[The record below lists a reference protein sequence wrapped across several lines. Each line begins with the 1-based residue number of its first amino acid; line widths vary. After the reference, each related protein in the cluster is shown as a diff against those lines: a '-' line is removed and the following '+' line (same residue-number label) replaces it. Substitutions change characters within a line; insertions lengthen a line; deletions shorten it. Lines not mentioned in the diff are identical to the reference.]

1 MPTINLTA
9 LAKIAL
15 KLIIIG
21 ILATIIIGYVGSL
34 VNILIDVITHLKGS
48 INAVNGLNM
57 GWFSNAIGLVDFL
70 NALMQSLFIA
80 GGIFLSGIITIL
92 GFKWGSKFYNNL
104 LKV

>member
-1 MPTINLTA
+1 MPTISLTE

-15 KLIIIG
+15 KIIIIG

-34 VNILIDVITHLKGS
+34 INVLTDVIGHLKGS
-48 INAVNGLNM
+48 LNSVNGLNM

-70 NALMQSLFIA
+70 NAFMQSLFIA
-80 GGIFLSGIITIL
+80 GGIFLSGVITIFT
-92 GFKWGSKFYNNL
+92 FKIGSKFYNNL